1 VADNID
7 GLRNSPDDR
16 VIQEQTLA
24 PFSRRPQI
32 ECRRGHDD
40 RHYPNTNTV
49 SAMTHVNVL
58 IIVGLRAASVNRE
71 LAKVAADSSADGIA
85 LNMFDR
91 LTEVPQYRETFENG
105 GTPSAVENLRAAA
118 AEADAVII
126 VTTYQGRV
134 PAAVHNAIDWLTHRW
149 DQAALHDKPLA
160 VVGRAAGCYSG
171 VWSHQTEDADR
182 IAESRVIES
191 ITVSNLAEA
200 IRKLACEVDA
210 AGQHTGTNS
219 AAHQPLR

>member
-1 VADNID
+1 MTAIT
-7 GLRNSPDDR
+7 RIR
-16 VIQEQTLA
+16 
-24 PFSRRPQI
+24 
-32 ECRRGHDD
+32 
-40 RHYPNTNTV
+40 TV
-49 SAMTHVNVL
+49 SVMTHVNVL

-71 LAKVAADSSADGIA
+71 LTKVAADSSTDGIA
-85 LNMFDR
+85 LNMFDS
-91 LTEVPQYRETFENG
+91 LTELPRYRETFENNR
-105 GTPSAVENLRAAA
+105 TPSSVEDLRTAA

-126 VTTYQGRV
+126 VTTYHGHV
-134 PAAVHNAIDWLTHRW
+134 PAAVHNAIDWLTRRW

-160 VVGRAAGCYSG
+160 VIGRASGCYSG

-219 AAHQPLR
+219 AAHQPQR